1 MEEKNELTKVHE
13 RYFRKTF
20 GRNNIDLLEKLLSPE
35 DLERIDLTTLN
46 TMEETYVDRD
56 FDEHRPGRN
65 K

>member
-35 DLERIDLTTLN
+35 DLERIDLTT
-46 TMEETYVDRD
+46 
-56 FDEHRPGRN
+56 
-65 K
+65 